1 MDIGDINLKE
11 LIERETGNK
20 FNRQGYIPCPFHNEK
35 TPSLSVK
42 FHPNINKYKFKC
54 FGCDVGGD
62 SIDFISNFKGIDFNA
77 SKKYLGME
85 VHKSKKEQLED
96 KVKSF
101 IEWEF
106 TKYREEQDL
115 LGIFTFVN
123 KDNDPIYFKAKF
135 MDHKEGKKKHG
146 YYHFENEKVKASRG
160 YDEIPYNLY
169 NTIEGIKK
177 DYAIVVVEGEKDANT
192 INSLLRNENYVA
204 TSFKGIT
211 KELSYFTGARIYVCS
226 DTGIAGEQYKW
237 KIYNELFTTS
247 REFKFINLPGL
258 KSLGNNKDV
267 TDWIEFG
274 HDKKDLLN
282 AFNRS
287 LDLKTRY
294 ELQQNLN
301 GVFKW
306 IYNRKDDDFF
316 KEYITNF
323 KIIEAKRMKFIDE
336 DKEGIKLILK
346 SNTGETF
353 EKTGF
358 STVFDDTKSFKNFLG
373 TMDLSFIGDIKAL
386 TEFKIWINKY
396 FALENEEIHN
406 GAKFIEKDKKLFFA
420 TSNGAISDSG
430 IDISIKC
437 KGNMAEN
444 LIDIQEITQEEFKS
458 IRKHLF
464 KFATSEKTISI
475 IGTVI
480 NNLAIYQN
488 KAIGNKQHH
497 LLMIGESGSG
507 KSTILDN
514 VIAPI
519 LNANKNDIKSI
530 GLTSPFGI
538 IKSLSEGNY
547 PLLLEEFKP
556 SALDR
561 FKISKLSEILRNS
574 YDGTSVSRGNR
585 SLETTEFKLDRPII
599 MAGEE
604 SYANNEKA
612 LIERS
617 CIIYLSKNERTLE
630 HTKAMKWLMDNQQLL
645 NKLGRS
651 LIDIILNLTIEEYSD
666 IRKLGESKIT
676 ELINR
681 PLNTALNIYCGMQIL
696 NKLAIKLETKEFKG
710 FEKFLIE
717 NIKTEVLEDGQEVN
731 SVVETMLLTFNQ
743 MLEDSRVLNPE
754 CVFKVKN
761 NVVLIKTSE
770 MINLL
775 YEHTTRF
782 GTDVIPLKLKDFKK
796 QAKKSGYI
804 LNESI
809 PTKMKQV
816 NGNWKNVRMDEYD
829 IEKLRDLKMYEIVE
843 PIFEVVT
850 ETEQRFEGT
859 TTECPF

>member
-62 SIDFISNFKGIDFNA
+62 AIDFISNFKGIDFNA

-816 NGNWKNVRMDEYD
+816 NGNWKTVRMDEYD